1 MESSLCEKPE
11 RHASRRLSD
20 HLMFEGQKKKVHSL
34 VDKVYSREN
43 LKLAWERVRAN
54 RGASGADRVT
64 IGDFEAN
71 LDENLGRLHRE
82 LRERTYQPQAVRR
95 LEIPKRGAPG
105 KTRPLGIPS
114 VYDRVCQQALANR
127 LEPIFEKVFDPSSF
141 GYRKGRKTA
150 DALTKIWREVE
161 AGNEWIV
168 DADLKD
174 YLDRVSYCTQ
184 VHEAWLKRSV
194 CEQFSLRRKPFL
206 RPHLTWIASMSPR
219 LTRCHTVCRETPSR
233 RMIWYIVRYPSGASS
248 ATRARKSSVRRMR
261 QGAPGVSCSPAMMP
275 SLSQR

>member
-1 MESSLCEKPE
+1 MENSLCEKPE

-20 HLMFEGQKKKVHSL
+20 HLTFEGQTKKVHSL

-54 RGASGADRVT
+54 RGASGTDRVT

-71 LDENLGRLHRE
+71 LDENLDRLHRE
-82 LRERTYQPQAVRR
+82 LREQTYQPQAVRR
-95 LEIPKRGAPG
+95 LEIPKRGAAG

-174 YLDRVSYCTQ
+174 YFGSVDHDRLV
-184 VHEAWLKRSV
+184 RS
-194 CEQFSLRRKPFL
+194 FYL
-206 RPHLTWIASMSPR
+206 
-219 LTRCHTVCRETPSR
+219 
-233 RMIWYIVRYPSGASS
+233 
-248 ATRARKSSVRRMR
+248 
-261 QGAPGVSCSPAMMP
+261 
-275 SLSQR
+275 